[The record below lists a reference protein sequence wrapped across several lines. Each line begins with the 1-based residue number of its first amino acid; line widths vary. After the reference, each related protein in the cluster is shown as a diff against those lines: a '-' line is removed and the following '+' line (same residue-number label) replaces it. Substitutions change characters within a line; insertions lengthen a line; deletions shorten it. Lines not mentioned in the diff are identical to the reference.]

1 MLAICLKKKT
11 TFHGSYEEQNQ
22 VIKMK
27 LLHIITIIVKFY
39 DYGKDMAVC
48 NPISMQVVEI
58 SNFDKDGKLIFDQ
71 FQI

>member
-11 TFHGSYEEQNQ
+11 KFHGSYEEQNQ

-48 NPISMQVVEI
+48 NPINM
-58 SNFDKDGKLIFDQ
+58 
-71 FQI
+71 

>member
-11 TFHGSYEEQNQ
+11 KFHGSYEEQNQ

-39 DYGKDMAVC
+39 DYGEDMDCEDDDVIGKKLTIK
-48 NPISMQVVEI
+48 NGTNRV
-58 SNFDKDGKLIFDQ
+58 SNITKLQ
-71 FQI
+71 